1 MTLSHLIKSFTLWE
15 FLKAHW
21 LTLQYF
27 FKPKATINYPFE
39 KNPLSPRFR
48 YDQLMRLGWKVFLPV
63 SLGFVVLVSGWLM
76 LTRYGV

>member
-1 MTLSHLIKSFTLWE
+1 MTLPQLIKSFTLWE

-39 KNPLSPRFR
+39 KNPLSPRYR

-63 SLGFVVLVSGWLM
+63 SLGFVVVVSGYLM
-76 LTRYGV
+76 FTRYGA